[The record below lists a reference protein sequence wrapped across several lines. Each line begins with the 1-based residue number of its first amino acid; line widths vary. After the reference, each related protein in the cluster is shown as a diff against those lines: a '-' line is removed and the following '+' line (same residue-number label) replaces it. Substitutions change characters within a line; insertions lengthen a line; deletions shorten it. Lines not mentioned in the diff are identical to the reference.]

1 MPDNDIPDTPAKA
14 AAPSLLK
21 PEKPTN
27 RPTFG
32 PGSQLN
38 WDDEK
43 FDPNKRH
50 HIGLDPEGKANL
62 KESGLK

>member
-1 MPDNDIPDTPAKA
+1 MPDNEIPDAPAKA
-14 AAPSLLK
+14 GLLK

-27 RPTFG
+27 RPAFG

-43 FDPNKRH
+43 ADPNKRH